1 MIKRIFILLFLLMIT
16 SYLVV
21 AVTMLNARP
30 IGQRCDSVG
39 VFIADS
45 IDYGFITKKGIT
57 DHLNSKGLMPVG
69 KDMNSINTKI
79 MEKELNRLPLVDNV
93 ECYKTSNQKIAIVI
107 NQRVPIL
114 RVMGN
119 NGECYY
125 IDCKAK
131 IMPLVKTPI
140 YVPVVTGYIDRKMA
154 KNEIFKLGQFINN
167 NPFWRSQIEQIN
179 ITPTKEVEIVPMV
192 GDHIIFLGKAEE
204 YEDKFNRLKIF
215 YEKALNI
222 VGWNKYDRIS
232 LEFSNQ
238 IICTKKE
245 L

>member
-57 DHLNSKGLMPVG
+57 DHLNSKGRMPVG

-125 IDCKAK
+125 I
-131 IMPLVKTPI
+131 INVKR
-140 YVPVVTGYIDRKMA
+140 YA
-154 KNEIFKLGQFINN
+154 N
-167 NPFWRSQIEQIN
+167 
-179 ITPTKEVEIVPMV
+179 
-192 GDHIIFLGKAEE
+192 
-204 YEDKFNRLKIF
+204 
-215 YEKALNI
+215 
-222 VGWNKYDRIS
+222 
-232 LEFSNQ
+232 
-238 IICTKKE
+238 KE
-245 L
+245 LSMTKNRKLFFVSKDLGDVFALVGVITGIIALCKVNQQVLFPVSFACFIASVASLLYGDLVRYHMNCIGERNISVTDR

>member
-1 MIKRIFILLFLLMIT
+1 
-16 SYLVV
+16 
-21 AVTMLNARP
+21 
-30 IGQRCDSVG
+30 
-39 VFIADS
+39 
-45 IDYGFITKKGIT
+45 
-57 DHLNSKGLMPVG
+57 
-69 KDMNSINTKI
+69 
-79 MEKELNRLPLVDNV
+79 
-93 ECYKTSNQKIAIVI
+93 
-107 NQRVPIL
+107 
-114 RVMGN
+114 
-119 NGECYY
+119 
-125 IDCKAK
+125 
-131 IMPLVKTPI
+131 MPLVKTPI

-167 NPFWRSQIEQIN
+167 NPFWRSQIEQFN
-179 ITPTKEVEIVPMV
+179 ITQTKEVEIVPLV

-204 YEDKFNRLKIF
+204 YEDKFKRLKIF